1 MLRFLG
7 PWYHGPGSCGTPDG
21 VPWPWQRR
29 PMCAHGTG
37 AAPPP
42 GSAFPGNAGLTPDT
56 SGTSFPLRPGPT
68 RTEVDPRSS
77 GSGLF
82 SHPLPARRGE
92 GKAPRRRVR
101 LPVLDWRQPLRRG
114 QSCSIPRPPAW
125 AGTWIPAS
133 AGRGRPVDF
142 ATPTRTAHP
151 RWCGVSVCPPGAAR
165 TRARGRGEGWR
176 AAIKPWPSTSAWWG
190 NGQLPRLGLCGP

>member
-1 MLRFLG
+1 MG
-7 PWYHGPGSCGTPDG
+7 CHGPGSGAPCAHTGPA
-21 VPWPWQRR
+21 QRR
-29 PMCAHGTG
+29 RQGLR
-37 AAPPP
+37 
-42 GSAFPGNAGLTPDT
+42 FPGTLGLTPDS
-56 SGTSFPLRPGPT
+56 SGSSFPLRPGPT

-77 GSGLF
+77 GSGWF

-125 AGTWIPAS
+125 AGTWIPAN
-133 AGRGRPVDF
+133 AGQGRPVDF

-151 RWCGVSVCPPGAAR
+151 CWCEVSVCPP
-165 TRARGRGEGWR
+165 GEGWR